1 MSFKINASHKFATQ
15 NTPVDKSKSAEPSAL
30 STDDYL
36 LYNLDSS
43 SAGAKQGA
51 AKKSF
56 KSMKGACIRPT
67 SSAQP
72 DFY

>member
-1 MSFKINASHKFATQ
+1 MSFKISASHKFATQ
-15 NTPVDKSKSAEPSAL
+15 NTPVEKSKGADKSL
-30 STDDYL
+30 STEDYM

-43 SAGAKQGA
+43 SSSAKQGKA
-51 AKKSF
+51 AF
-56 KSMKGACIRPT
+56 KPMAGNCIRQN

>member
-15 NTPVDKSKSAEPSAL
+15 NTPVEKPKGVDKSSLSAE
-30 STDDYL
+30 DYM

-43 SAGAKQGA
+43 SSAKQ
-51 AKKSF
+51 AKVASF
-56 KSMKGACIRPT
+56 KAKSGQCIRPT